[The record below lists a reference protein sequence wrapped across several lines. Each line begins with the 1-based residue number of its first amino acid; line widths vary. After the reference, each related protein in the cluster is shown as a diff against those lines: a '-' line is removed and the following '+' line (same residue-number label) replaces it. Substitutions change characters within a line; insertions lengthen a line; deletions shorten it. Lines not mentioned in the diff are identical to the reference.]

1 MDHEENEKNQ
11 ASVTFAEAPSAV
23 ITSAKSALVPN
34 NLVTK
39 LQSRFNKQS
48 FKSLTNNNSDVC
60 TNANT
65 TEVAHVM
72 GRFKTI
78 STNK

>member
-1 MDHEENEKNQ
+1 MDHEEKEKNQ
-11 ASVTFAEAPSAV
+11 ESVTFAEAPSAE

-48 FKSLTNNNSDVC
+48 FKSLTNNKSDVN

-65 TEVAHVM
+65 TEAAHVM

-78 STNK
+78 STNN

>member
-1 MDHEENEKNQ
+1 MDHEEKDNNQ

-23 ITSAKSALVPN
+23 ITSAKSALIPN

-39 LQSRFNKQS
+39 LQNRFNKKS
-48 FKSLTNNNSDVC
+48 FKSLTNNNSDFS

-65 TEVAHVM
+65 TEAAHVM

-78 STNK
+78 STTN